1 MLYKLLICNCSA
13 HRLNMSE
20 DIYSIAT
27 IAVFKLHNVRW
38 RYGLLMVQ
46 RCTTKEKTP
55 AKLFIEPFIMVLL
68 LDSPLPDVIRA
79 RC

>member
-27 IAVFKLHNVRW
+27 IAVLNS
-38 RYGLLMVQ
+38 
-46 RCTTKEKTP
+46 TT
-55 AKLFIEPFIMVLL
+55 
-68 LDSPLPDVIRA
+68 LDGA
-79 RC
+79 MAF